1 METHPRSDE
10 PFVRRVIRKKK
21 TSARA
26 LRGLG
31 LERNSYGRWGLHWLY
46 IFNFFVEQPNHSHMK
61 YQYDYVTQTFWLE
74 LISFSIPIWVVKGP
88 VTVALH
94 LFCAQSSLIFLNF
107 WLQWIYH
114 KCSMTKQWSHPTG
127 SSLNFFDP
135 PVTLSV
141 SNSHMAGC
149 SNIHDNYRRIHPLRL
164 DPWIFPIYPLVNL
177 LLEPVSG
184 LPHSAELPS
193 WTGMRSIIRWA
204 RRWWPRIIPIGMG
217 RNSRIDWG

>member
-1 METHPRSDE
+1 
-10 PFVRRVIRKKK
+10 
-21 TSARA
+21 
-26 LRGLG
+26 
-31 LERNSYGRWGLHWLY
+31 
-46 IFNFFVEQPNHSHMK
+46 
-61 YQYDYVTQTFWLE
+61 VTQTFWLE

-94 LFCAQSSLIFLNF
+94 LFCVQSSSQAWYFSISGSSEFTTSVAWQNNGVILRVLLWIFSI
-107 WLQWIYH
+107 LQW
-114 KCSMTKQWSHPTG
+114 
-127 SSLNFFDP
+127 NP

-149 SNIHDNYRRIHPLRL
+149 SNIHENYMRIQPLRL
-164 DPWIFPIYPLVNL
+164 DPWIFSIYPLVNL
-177 LLEPVSG
+177 LLEPVPASG

-204 RRWWPRIIPIGMG
+204 RRWWPHRIIPIGMG